1 MNLFKQLL
9 LICVF
14 SVGIFGANWACA
26 QATDPDLPDSPTH
39 TASSKD
45 PDNSPS
51 NREAS
56 WRSLPKDFLLDQKA
70 IWLFP
75 AQLARGRHW
84 IPTLAVAGGTAGLI
98 VADPHIMPYFRTHA
112 NTLDDLNDTFD
123 AYISTGVVAAL
134 PASLLAAGYIR
145 HDRYQVST
153 AIMAGEA
160 YADSAVVNLAIK
172 AITRRE

>member
-1 MNLFKQLL
+1 MPQKIGTEELQCGCFSTRNPKLHAAAELHPTSSMNLFKQLL

-39 TASSKD
+39 AASSKD

-75 AQLARGRHW
+75 AQLA
-84 IPTLAVAGGTAGLI
+84 
-98 VADPHIMPYFRTHA
+98 
-112 NTLDDLNDTFD
+112 
-123 AYISTGVVAAL
+123 
-134 PASLLAAGYIR
+134 
-145 HDRYQVST
+145 
-153 AIMAGEA
+153 
-160 YADSAVVNLAIK
+160 
-172 AITRRE
+172 